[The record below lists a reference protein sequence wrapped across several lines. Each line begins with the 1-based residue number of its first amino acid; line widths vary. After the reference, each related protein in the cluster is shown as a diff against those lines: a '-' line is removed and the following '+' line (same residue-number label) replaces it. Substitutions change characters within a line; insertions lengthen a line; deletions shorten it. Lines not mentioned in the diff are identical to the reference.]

1 MNSLFNQLNPKQN
14 LANSLP
20 NNVTNMIRM
29 FKGLKNPQAFIQ
41 QAIQNNPQLK
51 SALEMANGDYEKA
64 FRNMAKQM
72 NVDPDEIIS
81 MLK

>member
-1 MNSLFNQLNPKQN
+1 MNSLFNQLNPKQS

-29 FKGLKNPQAFIQ
+29 FKGLKNPEAFIQ
-41 QAIQNNPQLK
+41 QAMQNNPQLK
-51 SALEMANGDYEKA
+51 SALQMANGNPEQA
-64 FRNMAKQM
+64 FRTMAKQM

>member
-1 MNSLFNQLNPKQN
+1 MNSLFQQLNPKQS
-14 LANSLP
+14 LANVLP

-29 FKGLKNPQAFIQ
+29 FKTMKNPQAFIQ
-41 QAIQNNPQLK
+41 QAMQNNPQLK
-51 SALEMANGDYEKA
+51 SAVEMANGDYEKA

-72 NVDPDEIIS
+72 NVAADEIIA